1 MRTLKHKN
9 VEYSEVSF
17 SELEK
22 TMRIDAEFYDATHI
36 KVDKELGKFATDKL
50 TQVCHVSDGN
60 HFKISERFSDEG
72 IPYYRGQD
80 TTGCYFIEQS
90 EPVRIDK
97 ETFNRSFMKRS
108 HLKKGDIL
116 LSIVGTIGSVS
127 LVTTNQEA
135 TCSCKLA
142 ILRCSQ
148 VLPEF
153 LFSYLISHYGNSQ
166 IQKFAR
172 GALQTGFILADSPQ
186 IKVPQVSKG
195 FQSAIASLVTQ
206 SYIQKQK
213 SLDVYKEA
221 EELLYKELNLDT
233 WKPKKSKFKSYNVQF
248 EIEDNHSII
257 QLSTMLKGD
266 RLDAE
271 YWDAA
276 CLELLD
282 RLSKFDTR
290 KLGSEIIIKN
300 GFPFQSKQFI
310 EVGEGEPFIRIRDCK
325 PHFIQTADLTKL
337 DNDYVKK
344 LKVTKA
350 NTGDIVI
357 GMDGLKWFYG
367 SLVVEPVYVN
377 QRVCHIQIKPKS
389 QFTPEYILL
398 VINSKIGQMQLLRQ
412 MTIADTV
419 GHIKNTDVAG
429 LIIPA
434 SKNVKAI
441 TKKVKSVQLAEQQS
455 KSLIDV
461 AKKAVEIFVEQD
473 EKEALKYIKNEQNK
487 VK

>member
-1 MRTLKHKN
+1 MKINTFKEI
-9 VEYSEVSF
+9 EYTEVYL
-17 SELEK
+17 SELDKEFR
-22 TMRIDAEFYDATHI
+22 MDAEYFQGHYINYAKAVKSKKHI
-36 KVDKELGKFATDKL
+36 
-50 TQVCHVSDGN
+50 
-60 HFKISERFSDEG
+60 
-72 IPYYRGQD
+72 
-80 TTGCYFIEQS
+80 
-90 EPVRIDK
+90 PVRQFAFVTDGIHASIDFDTESNINLISAKAPK
-97 ETFNRSFMKRS
+97 EFRFDLSGTGYISTKQHSQNPRTA
-108 HLKKGDIL
+108 LKLNDVII
-116 LSIVGTIGSVS
+116 STVGTIGNTSI
-127 LVTTNQEA
+127 VTPE
-135 TCSCKLA
+135 
-142 ILRCSQ
+142 
-148 VLPEF
+148 VLPANSDRHIGIIRPLKNGEINAHF
-153 LFSYLISHYGNSQ
+153 LTAYLNSKYGKAATMRETAGNVQLNLYIKSIKQ
-166 IQKFAR
+166 LTVPFPSDKFQLEIQKLVEASYK
-172 GALQTGFILADSPQ
+172 QS
-186 IKVPQVSKG
+186 IK
-195 FQSAIASLVTQ
+195 
-206 SYIQKQK
+206 
-213 SLDVYKEA
+213 A
-221 EELLYKELNLDT
+221 EKDYENAENLLYEELNLST
-233 WKPKKSKFKSYNVQF
+233 WKPKKSTFKYHTVKF

-257 QLSTMLKGD
+257 NLSSMLKGD

-276 CLELLD
+276 CLELLE
-282 RLSKFDTR
+282 RLSKFETT
-290 KLGSEIIIKN
+290 KLRSEIVIKN

-337 DNDYVKK
+337 DNDYVRK

-461 AKKAVEIFVEQD
+461 AKKAVEIFIEQD
-473 EKEALKYIKNEQNK
+473 EKEALKFIKQNTK
-487 VK
+487 